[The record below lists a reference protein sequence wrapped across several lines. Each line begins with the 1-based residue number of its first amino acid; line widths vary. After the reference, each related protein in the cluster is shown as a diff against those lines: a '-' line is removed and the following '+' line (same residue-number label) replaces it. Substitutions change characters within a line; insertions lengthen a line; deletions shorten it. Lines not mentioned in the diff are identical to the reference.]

1 MSVAPRL
8 ELALRPSRRWA
19 WLLAVSLGA
28 VALVCVGLP
37 LPPWG
42 RIGSIGALLGVG
54 ILAARDWRR
63 LAGADLLLWDG
74 AGWQLRARGDH
85 VRLEDCRP
93 EYVSP
98 WLIVLSYRAP
108 KRRRHLPLFSDAMT
122 ADGFRRLQVLVRS
135 GLPV

>member
-28 VALVCVGLP
+28 VALVCIGLP
-37 LPPWG
+37 LQPWE
-42 RIGSIGALLGVG
+42 RIGLLGALLGVG
-54 ILAARDWRR
+54 ILAVRNWRW

-74 AGWQLRARGDH
+74 TTWQLRVQGDY
-85 VRLEDCRP
+85 VRLENCQP
-93 EYVSP
+93 EYVSS

-108 KRRRHLPLFSDAMT
+108 KRRRPLPLFSDAMT
-122 ADGFRRLQVLVRS
+122 ADGLRRLQVLVRS